1 MPSTTPTTEPMS
13 AERSGLLAE
22 FARAC
27 KAAARAVSL
36 YPGAHPAIGGSL
48 SRLVSA
54 AGRLTTEGRVVC
66 SVHPDVLAIDG
77 ESPAR
82 PDPAIGELA
91 SLLHDRLIGE
101 LTIQRE
107 ADADD
112 WRALLLLLARAPE
125 ELIAEGGIGSAF
137 AGSGRSHFEI
147 REIDYAE
154 VLRERAGGEKAQ
166 WDRIIAMCLQGDVN
180 ALDERALGSLVDAL
194 KDSETFGDL
203 VEHFQQSES
212 LSTLSV
218 TVRVAALLQ
227 LMRAALDAARKR
239 NPDEAERALQ
249 TMADSCARLTPEMM
263 LAMLGS
269 RQSANAADAKMA
281 NELME
286 RMSDSTVAS
295 FVARSVTVEK
305 GATERLAHALEVLVP
320 ETERKGRV
328 LELAHEEAQQ
338 GQLGHDEG
346 FEQLWKSAADML
358 TSYTDASFV
367 SDEYGKELTTA
378 RAQALEVERVSDDP
392 PERVHGWV
400 ATVSEPALQ
409 DLDLNL
415 LRDLLRIEDDPA
427 QWEAMAS
434 IVVGE
439 IERRTLQG
447 DAPAAHALAEALVRE
462 NGPDGRPALRPLAA
476 RSIERLAAGPLVR
489 HVGVNLRKGED
500 VEVEFLNRLCHT
512 IGAGV
517 VRPLAELLAVE
528 ENPKATRRLREL
540 LLGFGA
546 AGRQSV
552 EKLKNSPNPAV
563 RRTAID
569 LLRVFGGQEALPELV
584 SMLNDADPQVQRESI
599 RAIVQIGTNNAYAV
613 LQRALIAK
621 NSTRETVLQ
630 ELLGL
635 RDDKASPLL
644 CYVLKQTQPNGKFLK
659 VHLDMLDALGAL
671 RGHPESIR
679 TLKHVLYS
687 GSIWT
692 PFKTAAL
699 RRAAASALKRIGTAD
714 ATAVLDEAIAKG
726 PRGVRNAARTQVGTA
741 LRPEGKGPEGKKTP

>member
-54 AGRLTTEGRVVC
+54 SGRLTSDGRVVC
-66 SVHPDVLAIDG
+66 SVHPDMLAIEG
-77 ESPAR
+77 EAPVR

-91 SLLHDRLIGE
+91 TLLHESLIGE

-107 ADADD
+107 ADAED

-125 ELIAEGGIGSAF
+125 DLLADGGIGNAW

-166 WDRIIAMCLQGDVN
+166 WDRIIALCLHGDTSG
-180 ALDERALGSLVDAL
+180 LDDRALASLLECLSDPQR
-194 KDSETFGDL
+194 FGDL
-203 VEHFQQSES
+203 LEHFQKSES
-212 LSTLSV
+212 VETL
-218 TVRVAALLQ
+218 TVSARVAALLQ
-227 LMRAALDAARKR
+227 LMRTALDAAKAR
-239 NPDEAERALQ
+239 NPAAAEPALQ

-269 RQSANAADAKMA
+269 RQSSNADDAQMA
-281 NELME
+281 NDLMQ
-286 RMSDSTVAS
+286 RMSDQTVAS
-295 FVARSVTVEK
+295 FVARSVTTEK

-320 ETERKGRV
+320 EAERKGRV
-328 LELAHEEAQQ
+328 LELAHEEARHSEA
-338 GQLGHDEG
+338 GQEEG
-346 FEQLWKSAADML
+346 FEQLWQSAADML
-358 TSYTDASFV
+358 RSYSDATFV
-367 SDEYGKELTTA
+367 SEEYDKELTAA

-392 PERVHGWV
+392 PERVHAWV
-400 ATVSEPALQ
+400 ATVSESALQ

-415 LRDLLRIEDDPA
+415 LRDLLRIEHDPA
-427 QWEAMAS
+427 LWEGMAS
-434 IVVGE
+434 VVVGE
-439 IERRTLQG
+439 IERRVLTG
-447 DAPAAHALAEALVRE
+447 DAPSAHALAEALVKE
-462 NGPDGRPALRPLAA
+462 TTADGRPELRAVA
-476 RSIERLAAGPLVR
+476 TRTVERLAAGPLVK
-489 HVGVNLRKGED
+489 HVGASLRKVEE

-528 ENPKATRRLREL
+528 ENPKSTRRLREL

-569 LLRVFGGQEALPELV
+569 LLRAFGGQEALPELV

-613 LQRALIAK
+613 LQRALVSKSA
-621 NSTRETVLQ
+621 TRETVLQ

-635 RDDKASPLL
+635 RDDKAAPLL
-644 CYVLKQTQPNGKFLK
+644 CYVLKQTQPTGRFLK
-659 VHLDMLDALGAL
+659 VHLDMIDALGNL

-679 TLKHVLYS
+679 TLKQILYG
-687 GSIWT
+687 GSMWT
-692 PFKTAAL
+692 PFKT
-699 RRAAASALKRIGTAD
+699 
-714 ATAVLDEAIAKG
+714 
-726 PRGVRNAARTQVGTA
+726 
-741 LRPEGKGPEGKKTP
+741 

>member
-1 MPSTTPTTEPMS
+1 MP
-13 AERSGLLAE
+13 AEQSGLLAE

-54 AGRLTTEGRVVC
+54 AGRLTSDGRVVC
-66 SVHPDVLAIDG
+66 TVHPDMLSIAGQAPV
-77 ESPAR
+77 R

-91 SLLHDRLIGE
+91 TLLHDRLIGE

-112 WRALLLLLARAPE
+112 WRALLLLLARTTEDLLAQ
-125 ELIAEGGIGSAF
+125 GGIGSAW
-137 AGSGRSHFEI
+137 ATSGRSHFEI

-166 WDRIIAMCLQGDVN
+166 WDRIIAMCLQGETGG
-180 ALDERALGSLVDAL
+180 LDERALASLL
-194 KDSETFGDL
+194 DSLSDPERFGDL
-203 VEHFQQSES
+203 LEHLQKSES
-212 LSTLSV
+212 METLSV
-218 TVRVAALLQ
+218 SVRLAALLR
-227 LMRAALDAARKR
+227 LMQTALAAVKDR
-239 NPDEAERALQ
+239 NPAAVDQAMQ

-269 RQSANAADAKMA
+269 RQSSNADEAQMA
-281 NELME
+281 TSMME
-286 RMSDSTVAS
+286 RMSDQTVAS
-295 FVARSVTVEK
+295 FVARSVTSEK
-305 GATERLAHALEVLVP
+305 RATERLAHALEVLVP
-320 ETERKGRV
+320 EAERKGRV
-328 LELAHEEAQQ
+328 LELAHDEAQQ
-338 GQLGHDEG
+338 SELGQEQG
-346 FEQLWKSAADML
+346 FEQLWQGAADML
-358 TSYTDASFV
+358 TSYSDASFV
-367 SDEYGKELTTA
+367 SDEYSKELTAA
-378 RAQALEVERVSDDP
+378 RSQALEVERVSDDP
-392 PERVHGWV
+392 PDRVLAWV
-400 ATVSEPALQ
+400 TTVSEPALQ

-415 LRDLLRIEDDPA
+415 LRDLMRIEEDPA
-427 QWEAMAS
+427 LWNDIAAL
-434 IVVGE
+434 VVGE
-439 IERRTLQG
+439 IERRTLSG
-447 DAPAAHALAEALVRE
+447 DAPGAHLLAEALVHE
-462 NGPDGRPALRPLAA
+462 TTPEGRTALRAA
-476 RSIERLAAGPLVR
+476 ATRNVEKLAAGPLVK
-489 HVGVNLRKGED
+489 HVGVSLRKIED
-500 VEVEFLNRLCHT
+500 VEVEFLNRLCHI
-512 IGAGV
+512 IGPGV

-599 RAIVQIGTNNAYAV
+599 RAIVQVGTNNAYAV
-613 LQRALIAK
+613 LQRALISKSA
-621 NSTRETVLQ
+621 TRETVLQ

-635 RDDKASPLL
+635 RDDKAAPML
-644 CYVLKQTQPNGKFLK
+644 CYVLKQTQPTGRFLK
-659 VHLDMLDALGAL
+659 VHLDMIEALGNL

-679 TLKHVLYS
+679 TLKQVLYS

-692 PFKTAAL
+692 PFKTRAL
-699 RRAAASALKRIGTAD
+699 RHAAASALKRIGSAE
-714 ATAVLDEAIAKG
+714 ATAVLDEAVTKG
-726 PRGVRNAARTQVGTA
+726 PRGVRGAAKAQVGSA
-741 LRPEGKGPEGKKTP
+741 LRPEGKKTT

>member
-1 MPSTTPTTEPMS
+1 MPFDAQTTEPMP

-36 YPGAHPAIGGSL
+36 YPGTHPAIGGSL

-54 AGRLTTEGRVVC
+54 SARLTGDGRVVC
-66 SVHPDVLAIDG
+66 SVHPDILAIDG
-77 ESPAR
+77 QAPLR

-91 SLLHDRLIGE
+91 LLLHERLIGE
-101 LTIQRE
+101 LTIQRD
-107 ADADD
+107 ADAED
-112 WRALLLLLARAPE
+112 WRVLLLLLARAPE
-125 ELIAEGGIGSAF
+125 DLIAEGGIGAAW
-137 AGSGRSHFEI
+137 AGTGRSHFEI

-166 WDRIIAMCLQGDVN
+166 WDRIIAMCLQGDTSG
-180 ALDERALGSLVDAL
+180 LDERALGSLL
-194 KDSETFGDL
+194 DSLSDPERFGNLLD
-203 VEHFQQSES
+203 HFQQSES
-212 LSTLSV
+212 VETLSV
-218 TVRVAALLQ
+218 SVRVATLLHVMRTALE
-227 LMRAALDAARKR
+227 AAKNQNPADAA
-239 NPDEAERALQ
+239 RALQ

-263 LAMLGS
+263 LGMLGS
-269 RQSANAADAKMA
+269 RQSSNAADAQMA
-281 NELME
+281 NALME
-286 RMSDSTVAS
+286 RMSDQTVAS
-295 FVARSVTVEK
+295 FVARSVTAEK
-305 GATERLAHALEVLVP
+305 SATERLAHALEVLVP
-320 ETERKGRV
+320 EAERKGRV
-328 LELAHEEAQQ
+328 LELAHDEAQQ
-338 GQLGHDEG
+338 GELGQEQG

-358 TSYTDASFV
+358 TSYSDASFV
-367 SDEYGKELTTA
+367 SDEYGKELTAT

-392 PERVHGWV
+392 PERVQAWV
-400 ATVSEPALQ
+400 ATVSEQALQ

-427 QWEAMAS
+427 LWENMAA

-439 IERRTLQG
+439 IERRTLHG
-447 DAPAAHALAEALVRE
+447 DAPSAHALAEALVRDTTPE
-462 NGPDGRPALRPLAA
+462 GRPSLRAA
-476 RSIERLAAGPLVR
+476 ATRSVDRLAAGPLVR
-489 HVGVNLRKGED
+489 HVGVSLRKVDD
-500 VEVEFLNRLCHT
+500 VDLEFLNRLCHT

-528 ENPKATRRLREL
+528 EHPKATHRLREL

-569 LLRVFGGQEALPELV
+569 LLRAFGGQEALPELV

-613 LQRALIAK
+613 LQRALVSKSA
-621 NSTRETVLQ
+621 TRETVLQ

-635 RDDKASPLL
+635 RDDKAAPLL
-644 CYVLKQTQPNGKFLK
+644 CYVLKQTQPTGRFLK
-659 VHLDMLDALGAL
+659 VHLDMLDALGNL

-679 TLKHVLYS
+679 TLKQVLYS

-699 RRAAASALKRIGTAD
+699 RRAAAAALKHIGSAE
-714 ATAVLDEAIAKG
+714 ATAVLDEAMAKG
-726 PRGVRNAARTQVGTA
+726 SRGVRNAVKTQVGSA
-741 LRPEGKGPEGKKTP
+741 PRPESKKTT

>member
-54 AGRLTTEGRVVC
+54 AGRLTSDGRVVC
-66 SVHPDVLAIDG
+66 AVHPDMLAIEG
-77 ESPAR
+77 EAPVR

-91 SLLHDRLIGE
+91 ALLHERLIGE

-125 ELIAEGGIGSAF
+125 DLLAEGGIGSAW

-166 WDRIIAMCLQGDVN
+166 WDRIIALCLQGDTSG
-180 ALDERALGSLVDAL
+180 LDERALGSLI
-194 KDSETFGDL
+194 DSLSDPQRFGDL
-203 VEHFQQSES
+203 LEHFQKSEAVETVSVS
-212 LSTLSV
+212 LRL
-218 TVRVAALLQ
+218 AALLQ
-227 LMRAALDAARKR
+227 LMRTALEAVKTR
-239 NPDEAERALQ
+239 NPAAAEQALQ

-269 RQSANAADAKMA
+269 RQSSNADDAQMA
-281 NELME
+281 NDLME
-286 RMSDSTVAS
+286 RMSDQTVAS

-320 ETERKGRV
+320 EAERKGRI
-328 LELAHEEAQQ
+328 LELAHEEARQSEAGQQ
-338 GQLGHDEG
+338 EG
-346 FEQLWKSAADML
+346 FEQLWHSAADML
-358 TSYTDASFV
+358 TSYSDASFV
-367 SDEYGKELTTA
+367 SEEYGKELTAA

-392 PERVHGWV
+392 PERVHAWV
-400 ATVSEPALQ
+400 GTVSESALQ
-409 DLDLNL
+409 DLDLSL
-415 LRDLLRIEDDPA
+415 LRDLLRIEEDPA
-427 QWEAMAS
+427 LWEGMAT

-439 IERRTLQG
+439 IERRTLNG
-447 DAPAAHALAEALVRE
+447 DAPSAHALAEALVQE
-462 NGPDGRPALRPLAA
+462 TTADGRPELRAA
-476 RSIERLAAGPLVR
+476 ATRSIERLAAGPLVK
-489 HVGVNLRKGED
+489 HVGASLRKVED

-569 LLRVFGGQEALPELV
+569 LLRSFGGQEALPELV

-613 LQRALIAK
+613 LQRALASK
-621 NSTRETVLQ
+621 SATRETVLQ

-635 RDDKASPLL
+635 RDDKAAPLL
-644 CYVLKQTQPNGKFLK
+644 CYVLKQTQPTGRFFK
-659 VHLDMLDALGAL
+659 VHIDMIDALGNL

-699 RRAAASALKRIGTAD
+699 RRAAASALKHIGSDD

-726 PRGVRNAARTQVGTA
+726 SRGVRKAAKAQVGTA
-741 LRPEGKGPEGKKTP
+741 LRPETKKTT

>member
-54 AGRLTTEGRVVC
+54 AGRLTSDGRVVC
-66 SVHPDVLAIDG
+66 AVHPDMLAIEG
-77 ESPAR
+77 QAPLR

-91 SLLHDRLIGE
+91 ALLHERLIGE
-101 LTIQRE
+101 LTIQHE
-107 ADADD
+107 ADAED

-125 ELIAEGGIGSAF
+125 DLLAEGGIGSAW
-137 AGSGRSHFEI
+137 AGSGRAHFEI

-166 WDRIIAMCLQGDVN
+166 WDRIIALCLQGDTSG
-180 ALDERALGSLVDAL
+180 LDERALGTLIDSLSDPQR
-194 KDSETFGDL
+194 FGDL
-203 VEHFQQSES
+203 LEHFQASEAVE
-212 LSTLSV
+212 TVSV
-218 TVRVAALLQ
+218 SMRLAALLQ
-227 LMRAALDAARKR
+227 LMRTALEAVKAR
-239 NPDEAERALQ
+239 NPAAAEQALQ

-269 RQSANAADAKMA
+269 RQSSNAADAHMA
-281 NELME
+281 NDLME
-286 RMSDSTVAS
+286 RMSDQTVAS

-320 ETERKGRV
+320 EAERKGRI
-328 LELAHEEAQQ
+328 LELAHEEARHSQA
-338 GQLGHDEG
+338 GQEEG
-346 FEQLWKSAADML
+346 FEQLWHSAADML
-358 TSYTDASFV
+358 TSYSDASFV
-367 SDEYGKELTTA
+367 SEEYGKELTAA

-392 PERVHGWV
+392 PERVHAWV
-400 ATVSEPALQ
+400 GTVSESALQ
-409 DLDLNL
+409 DLDLDL
-415 LRDLLRIEDDPA
+415 LRDLLRIEEDPA
-427 QWEAMAS
+427 LWEGMAT

-439 IERRTLQG
+439 IERRTLNG
-447 DAPAAHALAEALVRE
+447 DAPSAHALAEALVKE
-462 NGPDGRPALRPLAA
+462 TTAEGRPELRAA
-476 RSIERLAAGPLVR
+476 ATRSIERLAAGPVVK
-489 HVGVNLRKGED
+489 HVGASLRKVED

-512 IGAGV
+512 MGAGV

-528 ENPKATRRLREL
+528 EQPKATRRLREL

-569 LLRVFGGQEALPELV
+569 LLRSFGGQEALPELV

-613 LQRALIAK
+613 LQRALASK
-621 NSTRETVLQ
+621 SATRETVLQ

-635 RDDKASPLL
+635 RDDKAAPLL
-644 CYVLKQTQPNGKFLK
+644 CYVLKQTQPTGRFLK
-659 VHLDMLDALGAL
+659 VHIDMIDSLGNL

-679 TLKHVLYS
+679 TLKHVLYN

-699 RRAAASALKRIGTAD
+699 RRAAASALKHIGSD
-714 ATAVLDEAIAKG
+714 EATAVLDEAIAKG
-726 PRGVRNAARTQVGTA
+726 SRGVRKAAKAQVGTA
-741 LRPEGKGPEGKKTP
+741 LRPETKKTT

>member
-13 AERSGLLAE
+13 AERSGRLAE

-54 AGRLTTEGRVVC
+54 TGRLTSDGRVVC
-66 SVHPDVLAIDG
+66 SVHPDMLAIEG
-77 ESPAR
+77 EAPVR

-91 SLLHDRLIGE
+91 TLLHERLIGE

-107 ADADD
+107 ADAED

-125 ELIAEGGIGSAF
+125 DLLAEGGIGSAW

-154 VLRERAGGEKAQ
+154 MLRERAGGEKAQ
-166 WDRIIAMCLQGDVN
+166 WDRIIALCLQGDTSG
-180 ALDERALGSLVDAL
+180 LDELALESLRECLSDPQR
-194 KDSETFGDL
+194 FGDL
-203 VEHFQQSES
+203 LEHFQKSEAVE
-212 LSTLSV
+212 TLRV
-218 TVRVAALLQ
+218 GAGVAALLK
-227 LMRAALDAARKR
+227 LMRTALEAARSR
-239 NPDEAERALQ
+239 SPAAAEHALQ
-249 TMADSCARLTPEMM
+249 TVADSCARLTPEMM

-269 RQSANAADAKMA
+269 RLSSNADDAQMA
-281 NELME
+281 NDLMQ
-286 RMSDSTVAS
+286 RMSDQTVAS
-295 FVARSVTVEK
+295 FVARSVTTEK

-320 ETERKGRV
+320 EAERKGRV
-328 LELAHEEAQQ
+328 LELAHETARQSDA
-338 GQLGHDEG
+338 GQEEG
-346 FEQLWKSAADML
+346 FEQLWQSAADML
-358 TSYTDASFV
+358 RSYSDASFV
-367 SDEYGKELTTA
+367 SDEYDKELTAA
-378 RAQALEVERVSDDP
+378 RTQALEVERVSDDP
-392 PERVHGWV
+392 PERVHAWV
-400 ATVSEPALQ
+400 ATVSESALQ

-415 LRDLLRIEDDPA
+415 LRDLLRIEHDPA
-427 QWEAMAS
+427 LWEAVAT

-439 IERRTLQG
+439 VERRTLIG
-447 DAPAAHALAEALVRE
+447 DAPSAHALAEALVKE
-462 NGPDGRPALRPLAA
+462 TTAEGRPELRAVA
-476 RSIERLAAGPLVR
+476 TRTVERLAAGPLVK
-489 HVGVNLRKGED
+489 HVGTSLRKVEE

-528 ENPKATRRLREL
+528 ENPKSTRRLREL

-569 LLRVFGGQEALPELV
+569 LLRAFGGQEALPELV
-584 SMLNDADPQVQRESI
+584 SMLTDADPQVQRESI

-613 LQRALIAK
+613 LQRALVSK
-621 NSTRETVLQ
+621 NATRETVLQ

-635 RDDKASPLL
+635 RDDKAAPLL
-644 CYVLKQTQPNGKFLK
+644 CYVLKQTQPTGRFLK
-659 VHLDMLDALGAL
+659 VHLDMIDALGNL

-679 TLKHVLYS
+679 TLKQILYG

-699 RRAAASALKRIGTAD
+699 RRAAALALKRIGSDEA
-714 ATAVLDEAIAKG
+714 AAVLDEAIAKG
-726 PRGVRNAARTQVGTA
+726 SRGVRKAAHVGTA
-741 LRPEGKGPEGKKTP
+741 LRPETKKTT

>member
-13 AERSGLLAE
+13 VERSGLLAE

-54 AGRLTTEGRVVC
+54 AGRLTSDGRVVC
-66 SVHPDVLAIDG
+66 SVHPDMLAIDG
-77 ESPAR
+77 EAPLR

-91 SLLHDRLIGE
+91 ALLHERLIGE

-107 ADADD
+107 ADAED

-125 ELIAEGGIGSAF
+125 DLLGSGGIGNAW

-166 WDRIIAMCLQGDVN
+166 WDRIIALCLQGDTSG
-180 ALDERALGSLVDAL
+180 LDERALGSLVDCL
-194 KDSETFGDL
+194 SDPQRFGDL
-203 VEHFQQSES
+203 LEHVQKSES
-212 LSTLSV
+212 LEAVSV
-218 TVRVAALLQ
+218 SRRLAALLQ
-227 LMRAALDAARKR
+227 LMRTALEAAKAR
-239 NPDEAERALQ
+239 NPAAAEQALQ

-269 RQSANAADAKMA
+269 RQSSNAADAQMA
-281 NELME
+281 NDLME
-286 RMSDSTVAS
+286 RMSDHTVAS
-295 FVARSVTVEK
+295 FVARSVTAEK
-305 GATERLAHALEVLVP
+305 SATERLAHALEVLVP
-320 ETERKGRV
+320 EAERKGRI
-328 LELAHEEAQQ
+328 LELAHEEARQSEA
-338 GQLGHDEG
+338 GQEEG
-346 FEQLWKSAADML
+346 FEQLWRSAADML
-358 TSYTDASFV
+358 TSYSDASFV
-367 SDEYGKELTTA
+367 SEEYGKELTAA

-392 PERVHGWV
+392 PERVQAWV
-400 ATVSEPALQ
+400 ATVSESALQ

-415 LRDLLRIEDDPA
+415 LRDLLRIEHDPA
-427 QWEAMAS
+427 LWEAMTA

-439 IERRTLQG
+439 IERRTLNG
-447 DAPAAHALAEALVRE
+447 DAPGAHALAEALVKE
-462 NGPDGRPALRPLAA
+462 TTAEGRPELRAVA
-476 RSIERLAAGPLVR
+476 TRSVERLAAGPLVK
-489 HVGVNLRKGED
+489 HVGASLRKVED
-500 VEVEFLNRLCHT
+500 VEVEFLARLCHMM
-512 IGAGV
+512 GAAV

-569 LLRVFGGQEALPELV
+569 LLRAFGGQEALPELV

-613 LQRALIAK
+613 LQRALVSTSA
-621 NSTRETVLQ
+621 TRETVLQ

-635 RDDKASPLL
+635 RDDKAAPLL
-644 CYVLKQTQPNGKFLK
+644 CYVLKQTQPTGQFLK
-659 VHLDMLDALGAL
+659 VHLDMIDALGNL

-699 RRAAASALKRIGTAD
+699 RRAAASALKHIGSDD
-714 ATAVLDEAIAKG
+714 ATAVLDEAIANG
-726 PRGVRNAARTQVGTA
+726 SRGVRKAAKAQIGTT
-741 LRPEGKGPEGKKTP
+741 LRPETKKTT

>member
-1 MPSTTPTTEPMS
+1 MPSTTPTTEPMP

-54 AGRLTTEGRVVC
+54 AGRLTSDGRVVC
-66 SVHPDVLAIDG
+66 SVHPDSLAIDG
-77 ESPAR
+77 EAPVR

-91 SLLHDRLIGE
+91 ALLHERLIGE

-107 ADADD
+107 ADAED

-125 ELIAEGGIGSAF
+125 DLMAQGGIASAW

-154 VLRERAGGEKAQ
+154 VLRERGGGEKAE
-166 WDRIIAMCLQGDVN
+166 WDRIIAICLQGDTGG
-180 ALDERALGSLVDAL
+180 LDERALGSLVDSL
-194 KDSETFGDL
+194 SDPERFGEL
-203 VEHFQQSES
+203 LEHFQQSES
-212 LSTLSV
+212 METVSV
-218 TVRVAALLQ
+218 SVRLAALLH
-227 LMRAALDAARKR
+227 LMRTALEAAKHR
-239 NPDEAERALQ
+239 NPEAAEHAMQ
-249 TMADSCARLTPEMM
+249 TIADSCARLTPEMM

-269 RQSANAADAKMA
+269 RQSSNAADAQMA
-281 NELME
+281 NALIE
-286 RMSDSTVAS
+286 RMSDQTVAS
-295 FVARSVTVEK
+295 FVARSVSAEK

-320 ETERKGRV
+320 EAERKGRI
-328 LELAHEEAQQ
+328 LELAHDEAQQ
-338 GQLGHDEG
+338 GELGQDQG
-346 FEQLWKSAADML
+346 FEQLWQGAADML
-358 TSYTDASFV
+358 TSYSDASFV
-367 SDEYGKELTTA
+367 SDEYGKELTAA

-392 PERVHGWV
+392 PERVSGWV
-400 ATVSEPALQ
+400 ATVSEHALQ
-409 DLDLNL
+409 ELDLNL
-415 LRDLLRIEDDPA
+415 LRDLLRIENDPTL
-427 QWEAMAS
+427 WES
-434 IVVGE
+434 IAVIIVGE
-439 IERRTLQG
+439 IERRTLIG
-447 DAPAAHALAEALVRE
+447 DTPGAHALAEALARE
-462 NGPDGRPALRPLAA
+462 TTAEGRPALRAVAA
-476 RSIERLAAGPLVR
+476 RSLERLAAGPLVK
-489 HVGVNLRKGED
+489 HVGANLRKVED

-613 LQRALIAK
+613 LQRALISK
-621 NSTRETVLQ
+621 SSTRETVLQ

-635 RDDKASPLL
+635 RDDKAAPML
-644 CYVLKQTQPNGKFLK
+644 CYVLKQTQPTGRFLK
-659 VHLDMLDALGAL
+659 VHLDMIDALGNL

-692 PFKTAAL
+692 PFRTAAL
-699 RRAAASALKRIGTAD
+699 RRAAAAALKRIGSD
-714 ATAVLDEAIAKG
+714 EATAVLDEAIAKG
-726 PRGVRNAARTQVGTA
+726 ARGVRSAARAQVGGA
-741 LRPEGKGPEGKKTP
+741 LRPENKKTT

>member
-1 MPSTTPTTEPMS
+1 MPSTTPTTEPMP

-36 YPGAHPAIGGSL
+36 YPGAHPAIAGSL

-54 AGRLTTEGRVVC
+54 AGRLTSDGRVVC
-66 SVHPDVLAIDG
+66 TVHPDMLAIDG
-77 ESPAR
+77 QAPAR

-91 SLLHDRLIGE
+91 SLLHERLIGE
-101 LTIQRE
+101 LTIQHE
-107 ADADD
+107 ADAED

-125 ELIAEGGIGSAF
+125 DLIAEGGIGSAW

-166 WDRIIAMCLQGDVN
+166 WDRIIAMCLQGDTN
-180 ALDERALGSLVDAL
+180 ALDERALNSLLDSLSDAD
-194 KDSETFGDL
+194 KFGDL
-203 VEHFQQSES
+203 LEHFQNSDAVE
-212 LSTLSV
+212 TLSV
-218 TVRVAALLQ
+218 SVRVAALLQ
-227 LMRAALDAARKR
+227 LMRTALEAAKSR
-239 NPDEAERALQ
+239 NPASADQALQ
-249 TMADSCARLTPEMM
+249 AMADSCSRLTPEMM

-269 RQSANAADAKMA
+269 RQSPHAGDAQMA
-281 NELME
+281 NGLIE
-286 RMSDSTVAS
+286 RMSDQTVAS
-295 FVARSVTVEK
+295 FVARSVTAEK
-305 GATERLAHALEVLVP
+305 RATERLAHALEVLVP
-320 ETERKGRV
+320 EAERKGRV

-338 GQLGHDEG
+338 GELGHDQG

-367 SDEYGKELTTA
+367 SDEYGKELTA
-378 RAQALEVERVSDDP
+378 AKSQALEVERVSDDP
-392 PERVHGWV
+392 PERVHAWV
-400 ATVSEPALQ
+400 NTVSEQALH

-415 LRDLLRIEDDPA
+415 LRDLLRIESDPA
-427 QWEAMAS
+427 LWDSMAA

-447 DAPAAHALAEALVRE
+447 DAPGAHALAESLVRE
-462 NGPDGRPALRPLAA
+462 TTAEGRAPLRTGAA
-476 RSIERLAAGPLVR
+476 RAIERLAAGPLVK
-489 HVGVNLRKGED
+489 HVAVNLRKLD
-500 VEVEFLNRLCHT
+500 DIEVEFLNRLCHT
-512 IGAGV
+512 IGAAV

-528 ENPKATRRLREL
+528 ENPRATKRLREL

-546 AGRQSV
+546 AGRQTV
-552 EKLKNSPNPAV
+552 ERLKNSPNPAV

-613 LQRALIAK
+613 LQRALVTK
-621 NSTRETVLQ
+621 SSTRETVLQ

-635 RDDKASPLL
+635 RDDKAAPLL
-644 CYVLKQTQPNGKFLK
+644 CYVLKQTQPTGRFLK
-659 VHLDMLDALGAL
+659 VHLDMLDALGNL
-671 RGHPESIR
+671 RSHPESIR
-679 TLKHVLYS
+679 TLKQVLYS
-687 GSIWT
+687 GSLWT
-692 PFKTAAL
+692 PFKTSAL
-699 RRAAASALKRIGTAD
+699 RRGAAAALKRIGSTE

-726 PRGVRNAARTQVGTA
+726 SRGVRNAAKEQVGTA
-741 LRPEGKGPEGKKTP
+741 MRPEGRKTT

>member
-54 AGRLTTEGRVVC
+54 TGRLTSDGRVVC
-66 SVHPDVLAIDG
+66 SVHPDMLAIEG
-77 ESPAR
+77 EAPVR

-91 SLLHDRLIGE
+91 TLLHERLIGE

-107 ADADD
+107 ADAED

-125 ELIAEGGIGSAF
+125 DLLAEGGIGSAW

-154 VLRERAGGEKAQ
+154 MLRERAGGEKAQ
-166 WDRIIAMCLQGDVN
+166 WDRIIALCLQGDTSG
-180 ALDERALGSLVDAL
+180 LDELALESLRECLSDPQR
-194 KDSETFGDL
+194 FGDL
-203 VEHFQQSES
+203 LEHFQKSEAVE
-212 LSTLSV
+212 TLRV
-218 TVRVAALLQ
+218 GAGVAALLK
-227 LMRAALDAARKR
+227 LMRTALEAARSR
-239 NPDEAERALQ
+239 SPAAAEHALQ
-249 TMADSCARLTPEMM
+249 TVADSCARLTPEMM

-269 RQSANAADAKMA
+269 RLSSNADDAQMA
-281 NELME
+281 NDLMQ
-286 RMSDSTVAS
+286 RMSDQTVAS
-295 FVARSVTVEK
+295 FVARSVTTEK

-320 ETERKGRV
+320 EAERKGRV
-328 LELAHEEAQQ
+328 LELAHETARQSDA
-338 GQLGHDEG
+338 GQEEG
-346 FEQLWKSAADML
+346 FEQLWQSAADML
-358 TSYTDASFV
+358 RSYSDASFV
-367 SDEYGKELTTA
+367 SDEYDKELTAA
-378 RAQALEVERVSDDP
+378 RTQALEVERVSDDP
-392 PERVHGWV
+392 PERVHAWV
-400 ATVSEPALQ
+400 ATVSESALQ

-415 LRDLLRIEDDPA
+415 LRDLLRIEHDPA
-427 QWEAMAS
+427 LWEAVAT

-439 IERRTLQG
+439 VERRTLIG
-447 DAPAAHALAEALVRE
+447 DAPSAHALAEALVKE
-462 NGPDGRPALRPLAA
+462 TTAEGRPELRAVA
-476 RSIERLAAGPLVR
+476 TRTVERLAAGPLVK
-489 HVGVNLRKGED
+489 HVGTSLRKVEE

-528 ENPKATRRLREL
+528 ENPKSTRRLREL

-569 LLRVFGGQEALPELV
+569 LLRAFGGQEALPELV
-584 SMLNDADPQVQRESI
+584 SMLTDADPQVQRESI

-613 LQRALIAK
+613 LQRALVSK
-621 NSTRETVLQ
+621 NATRETVLQ

-635 RDDKASPLL
+635 RDDKAAPLL
-644 CYVLKQTQPNGKFLK
+644 CYVLKQTQPTGRFLK
-659 VHLDMLDALGAL
+659 VHLDMIDALGNL

-679 TLKHVLYS
+679 TLKQILYG

-699 RRAAASALKRIGTAD
+699 RRAAALALKRIGSDEA
-714 ATAVLDEAIAKG
+714 AAVLDEAIAKG
-726 PRGVRNAARTQVGTA
+726 SRGVRKAAHVGTA
-741 LRPEGKGPEGKKTP
+741 LRPETKKTT

>member
-1 MPSTTPTTEPMS
+1 MPSTTPTTEPMP

-36 YPGAHPAIGGSL
+36 YPGTHPAIGGSL

-54 AGRLTTEGRVVC
+54 TGRLTGDGRVVC
-66 SVHPDVLAIDG
+66 SVHPDILAIDG
-77 ESPAR
+77 QAPVR

-91 SLLHDRLIGE
+91 SLLHERLIGE
-101 LTIQRE
+101 LTIQRD
-107 ADADD
+107 ADAED
-112 WRALLLLLARAPE
+112 WRVLLLLLARAPE
-125 ELIAEGGIGSAF
+125 ELIAEGGIGAAW
-137 AGSGRSHFEI
+137 AGSGRAHFEI

-166 WDRIIAMCLQGDVN
+166 WDRIIAMCLQGDTKG
-180 ALDERALGSLVDAL
+180 LDERALGSLLDSLSDTQRFGAL
-194 KDSETFGDL
+194 LD
-203 VEHFQQSES
+203 HFQASES
-212 LSTLSV
+212 VETLSV
-218 TVRVAALLQ
+218 SVRVAALLQ
-227 LMRAALDAARKR
+227 LMRTALDAAKSR
-239 NPDEAERALQ
+239 NAADTERALQ

-263 LAMLGS
+263 LALIGS
-269 RQSANAADAKMA
+269 RQSSNADDAQMA
-281 NELME
+281 HALME
-286 RMSDSTVAS
+286 RMSDQTVAS

-305 GATERLAHALEVLVP
+305 SATERLAHALEVLVP
-320 ETERKGRV
+320 EAERKGRI
-328 LELAHEEAQQ
+328 LELAHDEAQQ
-338 GQLGHDEG
+338 GELGHEEG

-358 TSYTDASFV
+358 TSYSDASFV
-367 SDEYGKELTTA
+367 SDEYGKELTGA
-378 RAQALEVERVSDDP
+378 RSQALEVERISDDP
-392 PERVHGWV
+392 PERVQAWV
-400 ATVSEPALQ
+400 ATVSEHALQ

-415 LRDLLRIEDDPA
+415 LRDLLRIENDPA
-427 QWEAMAS
+427 LWENMAA

-447 DAPAAHALAEALVRE
+447 DAPSAHALAEALVHDTTPE
-462 NGPDGRPALRPLAA
+462 GRPALRAVA
-476 RSIERLAAGPLVR
+476 TRSIERLAAGPLVK
-489 HVGVNLRKGED
+489 HVGLSLRKVDD
-500 VEVEFLNRLCHT
+500 VDVEFLNRLCHS

-528 ENPKATRRLREL
+528 EHPKATQRLREL

-569 LLRVFGGQEALPELV
+569 LLRAFGGQEALPELV

-613 LQRALIAK
+613 LQRALVSKSA
-621 NSTRETVLQ
+621 TRETVLQ

-635 RDDKASPLL
+635 RDDKAAPLL
-644 CYVLKQTQPNGKFLK
+644 CYVLKQTQPTGRFLK
-659 VHLDMLDALGAL
+659 VHLDMLDALGSL

-679 TLKHVLYS
+679 TLKQVLYS
-687 GSIWT
+687 GSIWR

-699 RRAAASALKRIGTAD
+699 RRAAAAALKHIGSAD

-726 PRGVRNAARTQVGTA
+726 SRGVRNAAKTQIGSA
-741 LRPEGKGPEGKKTP
+741 LRPEGKKTT

>member
-54 AGRLTTEGRVVC
+54 AGPLTSDGRVVC
-66 SVHPDVLAIDG
+66 AVHPDRLAIEG
-77 ESPAR
+77 EAPVR

-91 SLLHDRLIGE
+91 ALLHERLIGE

-107 ADADD
+107 ADAED

-125 ELIAEGGIGSAF
+125 DLLAEGGIGSAW

-166 WDRIIAMCLQGDVN
+166 WDRIIALCLQGDTSG
-180 ALDERALGSLVDAL
+180 LDDRALNTLIDSLSDPQR
-194 KDSETFGDL
+194 FGDL
-203 VEHFQQSES
+203 LEHFQKSEAVE
-212 LSTLSV
+212 TVSV
-218 TVRVAALLQ
+218 SMRVAALLQ
-227 LMRAALDAARKR
+227 LMRTALEAAKAR
-239 NPDEAERALQ
+239 NPAAAEQALQ

-269 RQSANAADAKMA
+269 RQSSNAADAHMA
-281 NELME
+281 NDLME
-286 RMSDSTVAS
+286 RMSDQTVAS

-320 ETERKGRV
+320 EAERKGRI
-328 LELAHEEAQQ
+328 LELAHEEARQSEAGQQ
-338 GQLGHDEG
+338 EG
-346 FEQLWKSAADML
+346 FEQLWHSAADML
-358 TSYTDASFV
+358 TSYSDASFV
-367 SDEYGKELTTA
+367 SEEYGKELTAA

-392 PERVHGWV
+392 PERLHAWV
-400 ATVSEPALQ
+400 GTVSESALQ
-409 DLDLNL
+409 DLDLDL
-415 LRDLLRIEDDPA
+415 LRDLLRIEEDPA
-427 QWEAMAS
+427 LWEGMAT

-439 IERRTLQG
+439 IERRTLNG
-447 DAPAAHALAEALVRE
+447 DAPSAHALAEALVKE
-462 NGPDGRPALRPLAA
+462 TTAEGRPELRAA
-476 RSIERLAAGPLVR
+476 ATRSLERLAAGPVVK
-489 HVGVNLRKGED
+489 HVGASLRKVED

-512 IGAGV
+512 MGAGV

-528 ENPKATRRLREL
+528 EHPKATRRLREL

-569 LLRVFGGQEALPELV
+569 LLRAFGGQEALPELV
-584 SMLNDADPQVQRESI
+584 SMLNDADLQVQRESI

-613 LQRALIAK
+613 LQRALVSKSA
-621 NSTRETVLQ
+621 TRETVLQ

-635 RDDKASPLL
+635 RDDKAAPLL
-644 CYVLKQTQPNGKFLK
+644 CYVLRQTQPTGRFLK
-659 VHLDMLDALGAL
+659 VHIDMIDALGNL

-699 RRAAASALKRIGTAD
+699 RRAAASALKHIGSDD
-714 ATAVLDEAIAKG
+714 ATAVLDDAIAKG
-726 PRGVRNAARTQVGTA
+726 PRGVRKAAKAQVGTA
-741 LRPEGKGPEGKKTP
+741 LRPETKKTT

>member
-1 MPSTTPTTEPMS
+1 MPSTTPTTEPMP

-54 AGRLTTEGRVVC
+54 SARLTSDGRVVC
-66 SVHPDVLAIDG
+66 AVHPDMLAIEG
-77 ESPAR
+77 EAPVR
-82 PDPAIGELA
+82 PDPAVGELA
-91 SLLHDRLIGE
+91 ALLHERLIGE

-125 ELIAEGGIGSAF
+125 DLLAEGGIGSAW
-137 AGSGRSHFEI
+137 AGTGRSHFEI

-166 WDRIIAMCLQGDVN
+166 WDRIIAMCLQGDTSG
-180 ALDERALGSLVDAL
+180 LDERALGSLL
-194 KDSETFGDL
+194 DSLSDPERFGGL
-203 VEHFQQSES
+203 IEHFQQSES
-212 LSTLSV
+212 METLSV
-218 TVRVAALLQ
+218 SVRLAALLH
-227 LMRAALDAARKR
+227 LMRTALEAAKKR
-239 NPDEAERALQ
+239 NPAAAGQALQ
-249 TMADSCARLTPEMM
+249 TMADSCGRLTPEMM

-269 RQSANAADAKMA
+269 RQSSDAADAEMA
-281 NELME
+281 NALME
-286 RMSDSTVAS
+286 RMSDQTVAS
-295 FVARSVTVEK
+295 FVARSVTAEK
-305 GATERLAHALEVLVP
+305 RATERLAHALEVLVP
-320 ETERKGRV
+320 EAERKGRI

-338 GQLGHDEG
+338 GQLGQEDG
-346 FEQLWKSAADML
+346 FEHLWKSAADML
-358 TSYTDASFV
+358 TSYSDASFV
-367 SDEYGKELTTA
+367 SDEYGKELTAA

-392 PERVHGWV
+392 PERVSAWV
-400 ATVSEPALQ
+400 ATVSAPALQ

-415 LRDLLRIEDDPA
+415 LRDLLRIEHDPA
-427 QWEAMAS
+427 LWESMAA

-439 IERRTLQG
+439 IERRTLNG
-447 DAPAAHALAEALVRE
+447 DAPSAHGLAEALVHE
-462 NGPDGRPALRPLAA
+462 TTPEGRPELRAVA
-476 RSIERLAAGPLVR
+476 TRTVERLAAGPLVK
-489 HVGVNLRKGED
+489 HVGASLRKIDD

-517 VRPLAELLAVE
+517 VRPLAELLAHE
-528 ENPKATRRLREL
+528 EHPKATGRLREM

-599 RAIVQIGTNNAYAV
+599 RAIVQMGTNNAYAV
-613 LQRALIAK
+613 LQRSLVAGS
-621 NSTRETVLQ
+621 STRETVLQ

-635 RDDKASPLL
+635 RDDKAAPLL
-644 CYVLKQTQPNGKFLK
+644 CYVLKQTQPRGRFLK
-659 VHLDMLDALGAL
+659 VHLDMLDALGNL

-679 TLKHVLYS
+679 TLKQVLYG
-687 GSIWT
+687 GSLWT

-699 RRAAASALKRIGTAD
+699 RRAAAAALKHIGSD
-714 ATAVLDEAIAKG
+714 EATAVLDEAIVKG
-726 PRGVRNAARTQVGTA
+726 SRGVRKAAKAQVGTT
-741 LRPEGKGPEGKKTP
+741 LRPESKKTT

>member
-54 AGRLTTEGRVVC
+54 TGRLTSDGRVVC
-66 SVHPDVLAIDG
+66 SVHPDMLAIEG
-77 ESPAR
+77 QAPVR

-91 SLLHDRLIGE
+91 TLLHERLIGE

-107 ADADD
+107 ADAED

-125 ELIAEGGIGSAF
+125 DLLAEGGIGSAW
-137 AGSGRSHFEI
+137 AGSGRAHFEI

-154 VLRERAGGEKAQ
+154 MLRERAGGEKAQ
-166 WDRIIAMCLQGDVN
+166 WDRIIALCLQGD
-180 ALDERALGSLVDAL
+180 ASGLDELALESLRECLSDPQR
-194 KDSETFGDL
+194 FGDL
-203 VEHFQQSES
+203 LEHFQKSEAVE
-212 LSTLSV
+212 TLSV
-218 TVRVAALLQ
+218 GAGVAALLK
-227 LMRAALDAARKR
+227 LMRTALEATRSR
-239 NPDEAERALQ
+239 NPATAEHALQ
-249 TMADSCARLTPEMM
+249 TVADSCARLTPEMM

-269 RQSANAADAKMA
+269 RLSSNADDAQMA
-281 NELME
+281 NDLMQ
-286 RMSDSTVAS
+286 RMSDQTVAS
-295 FVARSVTVEK
+295 FVARSVTTEK

-320 ETERKGRV
+320 EAERKGRV
-328 LELAHEEAQQ
+328 LELAHEAARESDG
-338 GQLGHDEG
+338 GQEEG
-346 FEQLWKSAADML
+346 FEQLWQSAADML
-358 TSYTDASFV
+358 RSYSDASFV
-367 SDEYGKELTTA
+367 SDEYDKELTAA

-392 PERVHGWV
+392 PERVHAWV
-400 ATVSEPALQ
+400 ATVSESALQ

-415 LRDLLRIEDDPA
+415 LRDLLRIEHDPA
-427 QWEAMAS
+427 LWEAVAT

-439 IERRTLQG
+439 VERRTLIG
-447 DAPAAHALAEALVRE
+447 DAPSAHALTEALVKE
-462 NGPDGRPALRPLAA
+462 TTAEGRPELRAVA
-476 RSIERLAAGPLVR
+476 TRTVERLAAGPLVK
-489 HVGVNLRKGED
+489 HVGTSLRKVEE

-517 VRPLAELLAVE
+517 VRPLAELLAVD
-528 ENPKATRRLREL
+528 ENPKSTRRLREL

-569 LLRVFGGQEALPELV
+569 LLRAFGGQEALPELV
-584 SMLNDADPQVQRESI
+584 SMLTDADPQVQRESI

-613 LQRALIAK
+613 LQRALVSK
-621 NSTRETVLQ
+621 NATRETVLQ

-635 RDDKASPLL
+635 RDDKAAPLL
-644 CYVLKQTQPNGKFLK
+644 CYVLKQTQPTGRFLK
-659 VHLDMLDALGAL
+659 VHLDMIDALGNL

-679 TLKHVLYS
+679 TLKQILYG

-699 RRAAASALKRIGTAD
+699 RRAAALALKHIGSDD

-726 PRGVRNAARTQVGTA
+726 SRGVRKAAHVGTA
-741 LRPEGKGPEGKKTP
+741 LRPETKKTT

>member
-36 YPGAHPAIGGSL
+36 YPGAHPAIGGTL

-54 AGRLTTEGRVVC
+54 AGRLTSDGRVVC
-66 SVHPDVLAIDG
+66 AVHPDMLAVEG
-77 ESPAR
+77 EAPVR

-91 SLLHDRLIGE
+91 ALLHERLIGE
-101 LTIQRE
+101 LTIQRD
-107 ADADD
+107 ADAED

-125 ELIAEGGIGSAF
+125 DLLAEGGIGSAW

-166 WDRIIAMCLQGDVN
+166 WDRIIALCLQGDTSG
-180 ALDERALGSLVDAL
+180 LDDRALGTLIDSLSDPQR
-194 KDSETFGDL
+194 FGDL
-203 VEHFQQSES
+203 LEHFQKSEAVE
-212 LSTLSV
+212 TVSV
-218 TVRVAALLQ
+218 SMRLAALLQ
-227 LMRAALDAARKR
+227 LMRTALDAVKAR
-239 NPDEAERALQ
+239 NPAAAEPAPQ

-269 RQSANAADAKMA
+269 RQSSNAADAHMA
-281 NELME
+281 NDLME
-286 RMSDSTVAS
+286 RMSDQTVAS

-320 ETERKGRV
+320 EAERKGRI
-328 LELAHEEAQQ
+328 LELAHEEARQSEAGQQ
-338 GQLGHDEG
+338 AG
-346 FEQLWKSAADML
+346 FEQLWHSAADML
-358 TSYTDASFV
+358 TSYSDASFV
-367 SDEYGKELTTA
+367 SEEYGKELTAA

-392 PERVHGWV
+392 PERVHAWV
-400 ATVSEPALQ
+400 GTVSESALQ
-409 DLDLNL
+409 DLDLDL
-415 LRDLLRIEDDPA
+415 LRDLLRIEEDPA
-427 QWEAMAS
+427 LWEGMAT

-439 IERRTLQG
+439 IERRTLYG
-447 DAPAAHALAEALVRE
+447 DAPSAHALAEALVKE
-462 NGPDGRPALRPLAA
+462 TTAEGRPELRAA
-476 RSIERLAAGPLVR
+476 ATRSIERLAAGPVVR
-489 HVGVNLRKGED
+489 HVGASLRKVED

-512 IGAGV
+512 MGGGV

-528 ENPKATRRLREL
+528 EHPKATRRLREL

-569 LLRVFGGQEALPELV
+569 LLRAFGGQEALPELV
-584 SMLNDADPQVQRESI
+584 SMLNDADLQVQRESI

-613 LQRALIAK
+613 LQRALVSKSA
-621 NSTRETVLQ
+621 TRETVLQ

-635 RDDKASPLL
+635 RDDKAAPLL
-644 CYVLKQTQPNGKFLK
+644 CYVLKHTQPSGRFLK
-659 VHLDMLDALGAL
+659 VHIDMIDALGNL

-699 RRAAASALKRIGTAD
+699 RRAAASALKHIGSDD

-726 PRGVRNAARTQVGTA
+726 SRGVRKAAKAQVGTA
-741 LRPEGKGPEGKKTP
+741 LRPETKKTT

>member
-54 AGRLTTEGRVVC
+54 AGRLTSDGRVVC
-66 SVHPDVLAIDG
+66 AVHPDMLAIEG
-77 ESPAR
+77 QAPLR

-91 SLLHDRLIGE
+91 ALLHERLIGE
-101 LTIQRE
+101 LTIQHE
-107 ADADD
+107 ADAED

-125 ELIAEGGIGSAF
+125 DLLAEGGIGSAW
-137 AGSGRSHFEI
+137 AGSGRAHFEI

-166 WDRIIAMCLQGDVN
+166 WDRIIALCLQGDTSG
-180 ALDERALGSLVDAL
+180 LDERALATLIDSLSDPQR
-194 KDSETFGDL
+194 FGDL
-203 VEHFQQSES
+203 LEHFQASEAVE
-212 LSTLSV
+212 TVSV
-218 TVRVAALLQ
+218 SMRLAALLQ
-227 LMRAALDAARKR
+227 LMRTALEAVKAR
-239 NPDEAERALQ
+239 NPAAAEQALQ

-269 RQSANAADAKMA
+269 RQSSNAADAQMA
-281 NELME
+281 NDLME
-286 RMSDSTVAS
+286 RMSDQTVAS

-320 ETERKGRV
+320 EAERKGRI
-328 LELAHEEAQQ
+328 LELAHEEARHSQA
-338 GQLGHDEG
+338 GQEEG
-346 FEQLWKSAADML
+346 FEQLWHSAADML
-358 TSYTDASFV
+358 TSYSDASFV
-367 SDEYGKELTTA
+367 SEEYGKELTAA

-392 PERVHGWV
+392 PERVHAWV
-400 ATVSEPALQ
+400 GTVSESALQ
-409 DLDLNL
+409 DLDLDL
-415 LRDLLRIEDDPA
+415 LRDLLRIEEDPA
-427 QWEAMAS
+427 LWEGMAT

-439 IERRTLQG
+439 IERRTLNG
-447 DAPAAHALAEALVRE
+447 DAPSAHALAEALVKE
-462 NGPDGRPALRPLAA
+462 TTAEGRPELRAA
-476 RSIERLAAGPLVR
+476 ATRSIERLAAGPVVK
-489 HVGVNLRKGED
+489 HVGASLRKVED

-512 IGAGV
+512 MGAGV

-569 LLRVFGGQEALPELV
+569 LLRSFGGQEALPELV

-613 LQRALIAK
+613 LQRALASK
-621 NSTRETVLQ
+621 SATRETVLQ

-635 RDDKASPLL
+635 RDDKAAPLL
-644 CYVLKQTQPNGKFLK
+644 CYVLKQTQPTGRFLK
-659 VHLDMLDALGAL
+659 VHIDMIDSLGNL

-679 TLKHVLYS
+679 TLKHVLYN

-699 RRAAASALKRIGTAD
+699 RRAAASALKHIGSD
-714 ATAVLDEAIAKG
+714 EATAVLDEAIAKG
-726 PRGVRNAARTQVGTA
+726 SRGVRKAAKAQVGTA
-741 LRPEGKGPEGKKTP
+741 LRPETKKTT

>member
-1 MPSTTPTTEPMS
+1 MPSTTPTNEPMP

-54 AGRLTTEGRVVC
+54 AGRLTRDGRVVC
-66 SVHPDVLAIDG
+66 SVHPDTLAIDG
-77 ESPAR
+77 HAPVR

-91 SLLHDRLIGE
+91 ALLHERLIGE

-107 ADADD
+107 ADAED

-125 ELIAEGGIGSAF
+125 DLIAGGGIGSAW
-137 AGSGRSHFEI
+137 AASGRTHVEI

-154 VLRERAGGEKAQ
+154 VLRERDGGEKAQ
-166 WDRIIAMCLQGDVN
+166 WDRVIALCLRGDTG
-180 ALDERALGSLVDAL
+180 ALDERALGSLLDSL
-194 KDSETFGDL
+194 KDSEKFGELLD
-203 VEHFQQSES
+203 HFQQSDS
-212 LSTLSV
+212 VATLSV
-218 TVRVAALLQ
+218 SVRVAALLQ
-227 LMRAALDAARKR
+227 LMRAALEVATYR
-239 NPDEAERALQ
+239 NPEGVERALQ
-249 TMADSCARLTPEMM
+249 TMAGSCARLTPEMM

-269 RQSANAADAKMA
+269 RQSPNAADAQMA
-281 NELME
+281 NDLMQ
-286 RMSDSTVAS
+286 RMSDQTVAS
-295 FVARSVTVEK
+295 FVARSVTAEK
-305 GATERLAHALEVLVP
+305 RATERLAHALEVLVP
-320 ETERKGRV
+320 EAERKGRI
-328 LELAHEEAQQ
+328 LELAHDEAQQ
-338 GQLGHDEG
+338 SELGHEEG
-346 FEQLWKSAADML
+346 FEQLWQGAADML
-358 TSYTDASFV
+358 TSYSDASFV
-367 SDEYGKELTTA
+367 SDEYGKELTAA
-378 RAQALEVERVSDDP
+378 RTQALEVERVSDDP
-392 PERVHGWV
+392 PERVQGWV
-400 ATVSEPALQ
+400 ATVSERALQ

-415 LRDLLRIEDDPA
+415 LRDLLRIEEDPA
-427 QWEAMAS
+427 QWEAMAAI
-434 IVVGE
+434 IVADV
-439 IERRTLQG
+439 ERRTLRG
-447 DAPAAHALAEALVRE
+447 DAAGAHALAESLVRE
-462 NGPDGRPALRPLAA
+462 TGSDGRPALRPIAA
-476 RSIERLAAGPLVR
+476 RSLERLAAGSLVR
-489 HVGVNLRKGED
+489 YVGVHLRKAED
-500 VEVEFLNRLCHT
+500 VEVEFLNRLCHA

-528 ENPKATRRLREL
+528 ENQKATRRLREM

-569 LLRVFGGQEALPELV
+569 LLRAFGGQEALPELV

-613 LQRALIAK
+613 LQRALVSKSA
-621 NSTRETVLQ
+621 TRETVLQ

-635 RDDKASPLL
+635 RDDKAAPLL
-644 CYVLKQTQPNGKFLK
+644 CYVLKQTQPTGRFLK
-659 VHLDMLDALGAL
+659 VHLDMLDALGNL

-699 RRAAASALKRIGTAD
+699 RRAAASALKRIGSSE
-714 ATAVLDEAIAKG
+714 ATAVLDEAVAKG
-726 PRGVRNAARTQVGTA
+726 PRGVRNTAKAQLGTA
-741 LRPEGKGPEGKKTP
+741 LRPEGRKTT

>member
-54 AGRLTTEGRVVC
+54 AGRLTSDGRVVC
-66 SVHPDVLAIDG
+66 AVHPDMLAIEG
-77 ESPAR
+77 EAPVR

-91 SLLHDRLIGE
+91 ALLHERLIGE
-101 LTIQRE
+101 LTIRRE
-107 ADADD
+107 ADAED

-125 ELIAEGGIGSAF
+125 DLLADGGIGSAW

-166 WDRIIAMCLQGDVN
+166 WDRIIALCLQGDTSG
-180 ALDERALGSLVDAL
+180 LDERALGSLL
-194 KDSETFGDL
+194 DSLSDPQRFGDL
-203 VEHFQQSES
+203 LEHFQKSEAVE
-212 LSTLSV
+212 TVSV
-218 TVRVAALLQ
+218 SMRLAALLQ
-227 LMRAALDAARKR
+227 LMRTALEAVKAR
-239 NPDEAERALQ
+239 NPAAAEQALQ

-269 RQSANAADAKMA
+269 RQSSNAADAQMA
-281 NELME
+281 NDLME
-286 RMSDSTVAS
+286 RMSDQTVAS

-320 ETERKGRV
+320 GAERKGRL
-328 LELAHEEAQQ
+328 LELAHEEARQSEA
-338 GQLGHDEG
+338 GQEEG
-346 FEQLWKSAADML
+346 FEQLWQSAADML
-358 TSYTDASFV
+358 TSYSDASFV
-367 SDEYGKELTTA
+367 SEEYGKELTAA

-392 PERVHGWV
+392 PERVHAWV
-400 ATVSEPALQ
+400 GTVSESALQ

-415 LRDLLRIEDDPA
+415 LLDLLRIEADPA
-427 QWEAMAS
+427 LWEGMAT

-439 IERRTLQG
+439 IERRTLNG
-447 DAPAAHALAEALVRE
+447 DAPSAHALAEAVVKE
-462 NGPDGRPALRPLAA
+462 TTTEGRPELRLAA
-476 RSIERLAAGPLVR
+476 TRSIERLAAGPVVK
-489 HVGVNLRKGED
+489 HVGASLRKIED

-512 IGAGV
+512 MGAGV

-569 LLRVFGGQEALPELV
+569 LLRAFGGQEALPELV
-584 SMLNDADPQVQRESI
+584 SMLNDADLQVQRESI

-613 LQRALIAK
+613 LQRALVSKSA
-621 NSTRETVLQ
+621 TRETVLQ

-635 RDDKASPLL
+635 RDDKAAPLL
-644 CYVLKQTQPNGKFLK
+644 CYVLKQTQPTGRFLK
-659 VHLDMLDALGAL
+659 VHIDMINALGNL

-687 GSIWT
+687 GSIWS

-699 RRAAASALKRIGTAD
+699 RRAAASALKHIGSD
-714 ATAVLDEAIAKG
+714 EATAVLDEAIAKG
-726 PRGVRNAARTQVGTA
+726 SRGVRKAAKAQVGTA
-741 LRPEGKGPEGKKTP
+741 LRPETKKTT

>member
-1 MPSTTPTTEPMS
+1 MPSTTPTTEPMP

-54 AGRLTTEGRVVC
+54 AGRLTSDGRVVC
-66 SVHPDVLAIDG
+66 SVHPDMLAIDG
-77 ESPAR
+77 QAPLR

-91 SLLHDRLIGE
+91 SLLHERLIGE

-107 ADADD
+107 ADAED

-125 ELIAEGGIGSAF
+125 DLIAGGGIGSAW
-137 AGSGRSHFEI
+137 AGSGRSHVEI

-166 WDRIIAMCLQGDVN
+166 WDRIIALCLQGDAS
-180 ALDERALGSLVDAL
+180 ALDERALGSLVESLGDA
-194 KDSETFGDL
+194 ERFGDL
-203 VEHFQQSES
+203 LEHVQES
-212 LSTLSV
+212 DALEKVSV
-218 TVRVAALLQ
+218 SVRVAVLLQ
-227 LMRAALDAARKR
+227 MMRTAIEAATRRNAADADQAM
-239 NPDEAERALQ
+239 Q

-263 LAMLGS
+263 LGMLGS
-269 RQSANAADAKMA
+269 RQSPNAADAHMA
-281 NELME
+281 NALME
-286 RMSDSTVAS
+286 RMTDQTVAS
-295 FVARSVTVEK
+295 FVSRSVTTEK

-320 ETERKGRV
+320 EAERKGRI
-328 LELAHEEAQQ
+328 LELAHEEALQ
-338 GQLGHDEG
+338 GELGQEQG

-358 TSYTDASFV
+358 TSYSDASFV
-367 SDEYGKELTTA
+367 SDEYGKELTAA
-378 RAQALEVERVSDDP
+378 RSQALEVERVSDDP

-400 ATVSEPALQ
+400 ATVSEHALQ

-415 LRDLLRIEDDPA
+415 LRDLLRIESDPA
-427 QWEAMAS
+427 LWEGMAG

-447 DAPAAHALAEALVRE
+447 DAPSAHALADALVRE
-462 NGPDGRPALRPLAA
+462 TASDGRPALRAVA
-476 RSIERLAAGPLVR
+476 TRSIERLAHGPLVK
-489 HVGVNLRKGED
+489 HVGLNLRRVED
-500 VEVEFLNRLCHT
+500 GEVEYLNRLCHT

-528 ENPKATRRLREL
+528 EHPKATRRLREL

-613 LQRALIAK
+613 LQRALVTTSA
-621 NSTRETVLQ
+621 TRETVLQ

-635 RDDKASPLL
+635 RDDKAAPLL
-644 CYVLKQTQPNGKFLK
+644 CFVLKQTQPTGKFLK
-659 VHLDMLDALGAL
+659 VHLDMLDALGNL

-692 PFKTAAL
+692 PFKTGNL
-699 RRAAASALKRIGTAD
+699 RRAAAAALKRIGSPE

-726 PRGVRNAARTQVGTA
+726 SRGVRMAAKEQIGSIVR
-741 LRPEGKGPEGKKTP
+741 PEGKKTT